1 LLNVKQKMQYHADFT
16 TFLYSQR
23 TMHRP
28 NRKTLSKN
36 SFCLSC
42 LVPALP
48 D

>member
-28 NRKTLSKN
+28 NRKTLP
-36 SFCLSC
+36 FFT
-42 LVPALP
+42 
-48 D
+48 